1 MIDYQNICT
10 LKTIF
15 LFEGTRVVRHTRGG
29 NANIFRKQLIFV
41 GLAFLCLYNLI
52 SPKLASK
59 LL

>member
-15 LFEGTRVVRHTRGG
+15 LFEGTRVVRRTRGR

-41 GLAFLCLYNLI
+41 GLAFYRKSNI
-52 SPKLASK
+52 FSDY
-59 LL
+59 

>member
-41 GLAFLCLYNLI
+41 GLAF
-52 SPKLASK
+52 
-59 LL
+59 